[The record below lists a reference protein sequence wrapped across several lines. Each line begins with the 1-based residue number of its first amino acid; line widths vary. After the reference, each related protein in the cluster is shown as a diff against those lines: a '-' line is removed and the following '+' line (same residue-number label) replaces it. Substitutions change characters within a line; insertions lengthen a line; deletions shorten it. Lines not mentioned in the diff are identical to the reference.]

1 MTLHHRFV
9 QIPVSS
15 LRRLRSKLGLGMT
28 LFMDCFATLAMT
40 RAVSAMTEQALALPR
55 NGN

>member
-28 LFMDCFATLAMT
+28 LFIDCFATLAMT
-40 RAVSAMTEQALALPR
+40 RAVSAMTEYALVMTSSY
-55 NGN
+55 N